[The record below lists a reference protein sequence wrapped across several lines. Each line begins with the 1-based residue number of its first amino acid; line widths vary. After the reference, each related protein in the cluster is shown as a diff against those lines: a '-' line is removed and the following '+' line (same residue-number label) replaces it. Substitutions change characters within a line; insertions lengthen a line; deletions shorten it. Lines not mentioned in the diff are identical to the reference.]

1 MSGHVLK
8 KLLNDE
14 GEFTKREIVNGTKKL
29 FIGPRNKSSIVVSSS
44 SRSGQQK
51 TITKIIGFQATIY
64 RVSSF
69 RFSCR
74 RMRKSSSSVR

>member
-14 GEFTKREIVNGTKKL
+14 GEFTKREIVNGKKKL

-51 TITKIIGFQATIY
+51 NHNKTFLTDAETFISLE
-64 RVSSF
+64 RLSLV
-69 RFSCR
+69 
-74 RMRKSSSSVR
+74 

>member
-14 GEFTKREIVNGTKKL
+14 GEFTKREIVSGKKKL
-29 FIGPRNKSSIVVSSS
+29 FIGPRNKNSIVVSSS

-51 TITKIIGFQATIY
+51 TITKL
-64 RVSSF
+64 
-69 RFSCR
+69 
-74 RMRKSSSSVR
+74 

>member
-14 GEFTKREIVNGTKKL
+14 GEFTKREIVNGKKKL

-51 TITKIIGFQATIY
+51 TITKIIGFQATTKY
-64 RVSSF
+64 
-69 RFSCR
+69 
-74 RMRKSSSSVR
+74 

>member
-14 GEFTKREIVNGTKKL
+14 GEFTKREIVNGKKKL

-44 SRSGQQK
+44 LRSGQQK
-51 TITKIIGFQATIY
+51 TITKLWGFKPQQNIEFQALD
-64 RVSSF
+64 SPAGG
-69 RFSCR
+69 
-74 RMRKSSSSVR
+74 